1 MEVST
6 RPETVL
12 DPTTIRLGDLY
23 AQALLDGLGD
33 EAADAIATEL
43 EAIVDL
49 VDSVPGGRELVL
61 GLLGRSEDR
70 SDRLARIFR
79 DRVSE
84 PVDALMGV
92 LERHGRL
99 AILPAVVRSFRRRL
113 NGRQGRVEVFLTT
126 AVPMDVA
133 EVLRIEQDLA
143 ATMGIKPLLR
153 ASVDESLIGGAVLR
167 VRDQVYDSSVK
178 TQLTRL
184 RQQVVANSQIA
195 T

>member
-1 MEVST
+1 M
-6 RPETVL
+6 
-12 DPTTIRLGDLY
+12 IQLGDVY
-23 AQALLDGLGD
+23 AQALLAGLSE
-33 EAADAIATEL
+33 EAADAVAEEL
-43 EAIVDL
+43 EGILDL
-49 VDSVPGGRELVL
+49 VHSIPGARELVL

-79 DRVSE
+79 GRVSE

-99 AILPAVVRSFRRRL
+99 TILPAVVRSFRRRL
-113 NGRQGRVEVFLTT
+113 NGRQGRVEIFLTT
-126 AVPMDVA
+126 AVPMDDA
-133 EVLRIEQDLA
+133 ERARIEQDLA

-153 ASVDESLIGGAVLR
+153 ASVDEGLIGGAVLR

-178 TQLTRL
+178 TQLAKL
-184 RQQVVANSQIA
+184 RQQIVANSHIA